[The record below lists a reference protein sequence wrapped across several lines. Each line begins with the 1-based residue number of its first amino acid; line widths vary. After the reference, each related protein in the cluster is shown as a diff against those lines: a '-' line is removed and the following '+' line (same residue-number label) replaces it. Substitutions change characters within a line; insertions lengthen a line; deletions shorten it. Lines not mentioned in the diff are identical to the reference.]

1 MLGKSCVNKYLKI
14 KNTIFLR
21 SSLFLIFSTF
31 QGEEKAPF
39 PPTHTLAELR
49 INTHPG
55 EGKPRERERET
66 AKTAQIVKLAKCR
79 FAHSQLAST
88 CCVRENSTRQLREKR
103 TPQLRRFWMIVGDV
117 RRYDWPAVCG
127 SRATGRSKL
136 KKVIFIICTYLKYF
150 TRWRYH
156 FPYSLFKNKQ
166 FSLHVDLTIL
176 IWLEEK
182 LKFGAKFWNFCLSK
196 IFLKIINC

>member
-55 EGKPRERERET
+55 EGKPRERERNCENCANSKISKMPLRT
-66 AKTAQIVKLAKCR
+66 QPVGVHLLCA
-79 FAHSQLAST
+79 
-88 CCVRENSTRQLREKR
+88 REQYAAVAREKDAAVAS
-103 TPQLRRFWMIVGDV
+103 LLDDRR
-117 RRYDWPAVCG
+117 RRSPIRLTG
-127 SRATGRSKL
+127 SM
-136 KKVIFIICTYLKYF
+136 
-150 TRWRYH
+150 W
-156 FPYSLFKNKQ
+156 
-166 FSLHVDLTIL
+166 
-176 IWLEEK
+176 
-182 LKFGAKFWNFCLSK
+182 
-196 IFLKIINC
+196 